1 MFHTNDTQQTNTEDK
16 ENIFNLTLQYLKKYS
31 SVVPAGIQG
40 LALRRE
46 RRWRSTAEGTSEV
59 GGGERAAVSLTAD
72 VIGHARAIHIFVS
85 LQPEGLYVGDLQ
97 DTTFATVAGSKKPLK
112 APLSFL
118 NCLEFQCRWVASSG
132 QRISIISHDQA
143 ERGPEDLVSLR
154 L

>member
-1 MFHTNDTQQTNTEDK
+1 MFHTNDTQQTNTKDK

-31 SVVPAGIQG
+31 SAVPAGIQG

-46 RRWRSTAEGTSEV
+46 RRWRRTAEGTSAV

-72 VIGHARAIHIFVS
+72 VIGHAHAIHIFVS

-97 DTTFATVAGSKKPLK
+97 DITFATVSGSKKPLK

-118 NCLEFQCRWVASSG
+118 NCLEFQCRWVTSSG